1 MSYTSKIDKKHMI
14 ILTDTKKAID
24 KIQHPFITTLIK
36 VGIEVIYFNII
47 KNYEKPTANIIFNSE
62 MLKAFTLKSGTR
74 QRCLSLILFK
84 IILESLPQQS
94 DKK

>member
-14 ILTDTKKAID
+14 ILTDTEKAFD

-47 KNYEKPTANIIFNSE
+47 KTMRS
-62 MLKAFTLKSGTR
+62 
-74 QRCLSLILFK
+74 
-84 IILESLPQQS
+84 PQPI
-94 DKK
+94 